1 MTYDDIDIDA
11 HAESL
16 VDYVDRCRKL
26 EKEGVLDWDEEN
38 HTWVY
43 ANTDKGAP
51 LMLNPDLIADDEA
64 LD

>member
-16 VDYVDRCRKL
+16 VDYVDSMRKL
-26 EKEGVLDWDEEN
+26 EKEGVVRWVEES

-43 ANTDKGAP
+43 TDTDENPP
-51 LMLNPDLIADDEA
+51 LMLNPDLIADEDA